1 MANNRNCKVEPR
13 CNSGSKE
20 RDKLPESFVQFPGR
34 NTKQMDYVKEV
45 EEWDKQTKRGGWC
58 EGNQAKTS
66 IQKNALEQLA
76 ARIELKNGRTTKRR
90 RRTDGEG
97 ESRRNGRVLLGVE
110 RGE

>member
-45 EEWDKQTKRGGWC
+45 EEWDKQTKRGGWR

-66 IQKNALEQLA
+66 IQKNALEQQRGSSL
-76 ARIELKNGRTTKRR
+76 RMVEQPSEGGGR
-90 RRTDGEG
+90 
-97 ESRRNGRVLLGVE
+97 GRGGDEPAKWTSLVG
-110 RGE
+110 G